1 MLLPIL
7 LIVGAVGVLG
17 WAAYAAPML
26 LRPRIAAKQQAK
38 HEHVEAGRELV
49 RRNPLDYVRAFFSRI
64 APTRLKLEQAVKA
77 AQDALASAE
86 KREARLLSG
95 FTGGIEPNH
104 RSVVVT
110 FIMFGIWVVSVVAHA
125 LIELPIIT
133 AVSGGDLLFGF
144 LGTLLALSIP
154 VIASLQ
160 VTRLVRQRRQ
170 RKIEPLPFSLAMA
183 GILTAFIAVVV
194 LLTALAP
201 IRAEVEYQ
209 DKIRTVEQQIAQYTE
224 DGDDNALLFAQRN
237 LEELRRQQIRS
248 AEWNQA
254 LVPIAAM
261 AEFAS
266 GFSLPVAIPLV
277 QLRRIRREKAAAQSS
292 VIEAENAV
300 ALQRAS
306 EYQELSTT
314 FQDAGVTQADL
325 QGAVATMAN
334 ENTAGPLPLETG
346 NRVAA
351 DPIPD
356 TTGTEPK
363 PTGPLPSATPHP
375 SASPEAPTPTSA
387 ARPSQAFPQ
396 NPPSTT
402 PATPA
407 ERAHDVLDDSF
418 DLS

>member
-26 LRPRIAAKQQAK
+26 LRPRIAAWQQAK
-38 HEHVEAGRELV
+38 RHQVEASRELV
-49 RRNPLDYVRAFFSRI
+49 RRNPLDYVRAFFAQVGPVRV
-64 APTRLKLEQAVKA
+64 KLNQAVAA
-77 AQDALASAE
+77 AQEAVVSAE

-95 FTGGIEPNH
+95 FTRGVEPSH
-104 RSVVVT
+104 RAVVVT
-110 FIMFGIWVVSVVAHA
+110 FIMFGIWVISVVAHA

-133 AVSGGDLLFGF
+133 AVSGGNLLFGF

-160 VTRLVRQRRQ
+160 VTGLLRKRRQ
-170 RKIEPLPFSLAMA
+170 GAIEPLPFSAAIA
-183 GILTAFIAVVV
+183 GTLMAFIAVVA

-209 DKIRTVEQQIAQYTE
+209 DKIRTVEQQIAQFTE
-224 DGDDNALLFAQRN
+224 DGDDNAVNFAQRN

-266 GFSLPVAIPLV
+266 GFSLPVAVPLL
-277 QLRRIRREKAAAQSS
+277 QLRRARKQKSVAQASLL
-292 VIEAENAV
+292 EAKNAD
-300 ALQRAS
+300 ARQRAS
-306 EYQELSTT
+306 EYQQLSTT
-314 FQDAGVTQADL
+314 FQDAGATQAEL
-325 QGAVATMAN
+325 QSAVATMVD
-334 ENTAGPLPLETG
+334 ENAQGTRPLEAGVQQVANPTPGPTDIEPTG
-346 NRVAA
+346 APAPSMPPPFAA
-351 DPIPD
+351 PKASTPD
-356 TTGTEPK
+356 TSG
-363 PTGPLPSATPHP
+363 
-375 SASPEAPTPTSA
+375 
-387 ARPSQAFPQ
+387 RPSQAFQQ
-396 NPPSTT
+396 NTRRTT
-402 PATPA
+402 PTTPS
-407 ERAHDVLDDSF
+407 EREAPDDSF